1 MRYFILAA
9 LLLWTTGC
17 AETQFIAQAG
27 KMLGREG
34 ASSSGVPYKVGK
46 PYQIDGRW
54 YRPQEDWT
62 YSETG
67 TASWYGDQFHGRP
80 TANGEI
86 FDKNSM
92 TAAHRTLPLPSLIR
106 VTNLENGRTANLRVN
121 DRGPFAHGRILDVSH
136 EAARVL
142 GFESQG
148 VAKVKV
154 ELLTQESMDLATSL
168 GRSRDGFSSM
178 QPQQQMAANQSLP
191 FSNQN
196 GVIGEGRGF
205 AAVETQILEQPH
217 AAVTSPDPIVPP
229 QSSPETSSFIAA
241 QAAPMPN
248 SAPQNAFVTPPDYSH
263 AASAPAT
270 SVPPSVPASGRGLFI
285 QAGAFSQAD
294 NAERLSAKLKSLANT
309 QIAPVQSGGR
319 TLYRVRIGPLSNH
332 NEAFVLQ
339 EKMAALGVFD
349 SKIIQD

>member
-27 KMLGREG
+27 KMLGRDG
-34 ASSSGVPYKVGK
+34 TSSSGVPYKVGK

-62 YSETG
+62 YAETG
-67 TASWYGDQFHGRP
+67 MASWYGDQFHGRQ

-154 ELLTQESMDLATSL
+154 ELLSQESMDLATSL
-168 GRSRDGFSSM
+168 GRPQDGFSGVP
-178 QPQQQMAANQSLP
+178 PQQHQMAANQP
-191 FSNQN
+191 FPNQN

-205 AAVETQILEQPH
+205 AAVETQILDQPQ
-217 AAVTSPDPIVPP
+217 AAVTSPDPILPP
-229 QSSPETSSFIAA
+229 QSSPETPSFMAA

-248 SAPQNAFVTPPDYSH
+248 LAPQNAFVTPPDYSDS
-263 AASAPAT
+263 ASAPAT
-270 SVPPSVPASGRGLFI
+270 SVPLSAPASGRGLFI

-294 NAERLSAKLKSLANT
+294 NAERLSAKLQALANT

-319 TLYRVRIGPLSNH
+319 TLYRVRLGPISNH

-339 EKMAALGVFD
+339 EKMAALGIFD